1 MLSDPFGASNS
12 PLLASVA
19 HPPPRRVAIAG
30 GVDSQNEGE
39 KNVENSN
46 YVTSPPSE
54 TPRDLADFRS
64 GQGHAPRFAR
74 KGRALSVSIS
84 LRPGASG
91 VLKLSE
97 LEEDA
102 TYQEPFSNLMVDASG
117 RRWLTHTDES
127 EWIKVFDAEE
137 LDHRKLAFSGC
148 RL

>member
-1 MLSDPFGASNS
+1 
-12 PLLASVA
+12 
-19 HPPPRRVAIAG
+19 
-30 GVDSQNEGE
+30 
-39 KNVENSN
+39 
-46 YVTSPPSE
+46 
-54 TPRDLADFRS
+54 
-64 GQGHAPRFAR
+64 
-74 KGRALSVSIS
+74 
-84 LRPGASG
+84 